1 MIKREALYVHTDPI
15 IGGDEKYIALDVQ
28 EFSPGVLAFHDTC
41 RGHTIEGKIT
51 SDNDGNIRV
60 VDKNRDGAV
69 WEFTP
74 CTLDMFRRKY
84 KKMVAHGDDIA
95 EVCETTD
102 DLWEWYRRKLHSG
115 AFDY

>member
-1 MIKREALYVHTDPI
+1 MIKREALYVHTNPI
-15 IGGDEKYIALDVQ
+15 IGGSEKSIAIDVQ

-41 RGHTIEGKIT
+41 RGHTVEGKIT
-51 SDNDGNIRV
+51 SDDAGNIRV
-60 VDKNRDGAV
+60 ESDNGV

-115 AFDY
+115 AFYNGN